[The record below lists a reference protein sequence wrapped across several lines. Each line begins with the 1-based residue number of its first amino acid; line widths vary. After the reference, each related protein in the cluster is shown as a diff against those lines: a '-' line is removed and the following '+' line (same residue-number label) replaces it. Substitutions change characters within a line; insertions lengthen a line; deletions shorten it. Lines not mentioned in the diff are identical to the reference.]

1 MTVKLKNV
9 STDSLTPQLK
19 FELLI
24 LDTDAPY
31 ISHEEHLVYPDVN
44 EDIMQ
49 AALRYLRLFVQ
60 EKAVDQIIFD
70 TQKVDLT
77 RELQILWKKNEN

>member
-9 STDSLTPQLK
+9 SADSLTPQLK

-24 LDTDAPY
+24 LDTDAPF
-31 ISHEEHLVYPDVN
+31 IHHEEHLVFPETN

-49 AALRYLRLFVQ
+49 AALRYLQLFVK
-60 EKAVDQIIFD
+60 EKSVDRLIFD

-77 RELQILWKKNEN
+77 RELQILWKNIK